1 MADLGIWPC
10 SNCVSLDAARDRRS
24 WTPHVV
30 VDTKPG
36 GLTLIRCES
45 CGHQREAQIEFLPE
59 RLTGE
64 GALAFM
70 PDAREAG
77 E

>member
-1 MADLGIWPC
+1 
-10 SNCVSLDAARDRRS
+10 
-24 WTPHVV
+24 
-30 VDTKPG
+30 
-36 GLTLIRCES
+36 LTLIRCES